1 MLPGQKQ
8 MSIKV
13 VLTWGKRL
21 IQLVCLLSIKYIG
34 YTSTGRRWP
43 KILGMDLQSFQAGW
57 GHGWRRGVWMEGE
70 MRAPMEGQLGAQRMD
85 GVSMEREDAV
95 VL

>member
-1 MLPGQKQ
+1 
-8 MSIKV
+8 
-13 VLTWGKRL
+13 
-21 IQLVCLLSIKYIG
+21 
-34 YTSTGRRWP
+34 
-43 KILGMDLQSFQAGW
+43 LQSFQAGW

>member
-1 MLPGQKQ
+1 MRATFTANGR
-8 MSIKV
+8 
-13 VLTWGKRL
+13 GARH
-21 IQLVCLLSIKYIG
+21 G
-34 YTSTGRRWP
+34 GRRWP

-85 GVSMEREDAV
+85 VVSMEREDAV